1 MKRTFCNR
9 CGKVIDQGEKGKV
22 FPRSLDGFYG
32 PYTVC
37 APLEEDDID
46 LCYDCQLALQ
56 EFLDGKE
63 IRPILKIGRR
73 IYE

>member
-1 MKRTFCNR
+1 MKRTFCNKSV
-9 CGKVIDQGEKGKV
+9 KVIDQGEKDKI
-22 FPRSLDGFYG
+22 FPRMCDGFYG

-37 APLEEDDID
+37 APGEEDDID
-46 LCYDCQLALQ
+46 LCYECQLALQ

-73 IYE
+73 LYE